1 MHFAAFAEVG
11 ESVREPSKYLQN
23 NYHNS
28 VKMLETLC
36 ELGIKKFI
44 FSSTAATFGNPTEIP
59 ITETAPQNP
68 INPYGESK
76 LLLEKKLEEL
86 RLSQNFGYAVLR
98 YFNVAGASP
107 DSLIGEAH
115 NPETHL
121 IPNILLSL
129 LGSGKVFKVFGNDYP
144 TPDGTCVRDY
154 VHVED
159 LALAHMLCLD
169 VLSEGKA
176 HVYNLGS
183 EKGFSVL
190 EVLKACEKVTA
201 RKIPFTIEAR
211 RPGDPPTLVASSA
224 KIRRELG
231 WKPKYPDLESIILHA
246 WNWHKKHSTG
256 Y

>member
-1 MHFAAFAEVG
+1 MNMWWLVALPRVKKEAKTIFT
-11 ESVREPSKYLQN
+11 KYRW
-23 NYHNS
+23 H
-28 VKMLETLC
+28 
-36 ELGIKKFI
+36 
-44 FSSTAATFGNPTEIP
+44 
-59 ITETAPQNP
+59 
-68 INPYGESK
+68 
-76 LLLEKKLEEL
+76 LLLLTQATQTFSKPMINQNSYL

-231 WKPKYPDLESIILHA
+231 WKPKYPDLENIILHA
-246 WNWHKKHSTG
+246 WNWHKKQAKG
-256 Y
+256 A